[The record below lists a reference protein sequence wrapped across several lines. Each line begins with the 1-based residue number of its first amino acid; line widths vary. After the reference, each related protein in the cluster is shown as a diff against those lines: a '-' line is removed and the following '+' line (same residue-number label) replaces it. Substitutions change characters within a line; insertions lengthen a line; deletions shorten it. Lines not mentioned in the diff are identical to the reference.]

1 LGGFY
6 QVLSKTAGYQ
16 SLIKSISEKL
26 KGHEIVFSLIVSLVL
41 ALVCSFTNE
50 YFPLLILIPF
60 VITIMNRLKIDKIS
74 ALSTTFGALLVGTM
88 GSIYSSKVVGYIN
101 SSFSTEYSTNLAI
114 RIVLFIVTFILLSIF
129 VVLRM
134 KKTLKDKKFVE
145 YDKFEIET
153 VKSNKANPKK
163 WPYVVGLI
171 LLVLTTIL
179 AYLPWSTW
187 EVTLFDDIT
196 TWVNELS
203 LFGAPVIQYVFSEF
217 TAFGSWDIFTLQFVM
232 LFAVLL
238 IHFIGKVSWDE
249 VFESFG
255 EGFKKMGYVVVVL
268 LLVYVV
274 LEFAVMYPVIPTIVN
289 WILNLSSKFNAILGF
304 IAAFVTSIFGVEMQY
319 VMSLAGSY
327 CASAYADY
335 TNIFAIIFQTAF
347 GLVSFFAPSS
357 AILMMGLAYLDVPYK
372 DWMKYIWKFLV
383 AMLIVIIIIIVILA
397 L

>member
-1 LGGFY
+1 
-6 QVLSKTAGYQ
+6 
-16 SLIKSISEKL
+16 
-26 KGHEIVFSLIVSLVL
+26 
-41 ALVCSFTNE
+41 
-50 YFPLLILIPF
+50 
-60 VITIMNRLKIDKIS
+60 
-74 ALSTTFGALLVGTM
+74 
-88 GSIYSSKVVGYIN
+88 
-101 SSFSTEYSTNLAI
+101 
-114 RIVLFIVTFILLSIF
+114 
-129 VVLRM
+129 M

-163 WPYVVGLI
+163 WPYIVGLV

-232 LFAVLL
+232 LFAILL
-238 IHFIGKVSWDE
+238 IHWFGRVSWDE